1 VDLSSFILH
10 PAMNCRSP
18 ILCPSAAIVECLY
31 FSKTDVKNG
40 ITLVANLSRILF
52 P

>member
-1 VDLSSFILH
+1 MSESFILY

-18 ILCPSAAIVECLY
+18 ILCPSGGDVECLY
-31 FSKTDVKNG
+31 FSNTDVKNG

-52 P
+52 R